1 MEGLK
6 GQLMLL
12 SGLIMLFGCITLTM
26 VLNEYI
32 QALSIPMDISGK
44 YIVLD
49 VENLVR
55 KSIEDSLENVTR
67 LMATLNVTNETLT
80 DYISSNVSQILQDLA
95 NATET
100 YYRMEGRYVNVDIDK
115 IDIVAYNESER
126 IVANANITV
135 LITYKDEGLEARTVV
150 NVNSTS
156 EVVK

>member
-80 DYISSNVSQILQDLA
+80 DYISSNVSQIMQDLA